1 MTGWPARILHID
13 DDPVILD
20 VMQAIFKRS
29 SMTGALISHSDP
41 AMAQARIEEEKP
53 ELILLDINMP
63 GLDTAAMLGRLN
75 LSDHRKP
82 LRIIYVTGYDL
93 PDKYIECHNPSVKIL
108 GHIKKPLSPAS
119 TIEEIKSLW
128 HKTALS

>member
-29 SMTGALISHSDP
+29 SMTGTLISHNDP
-41 AMAQARIEEEKP
+41 ATAQARIEEERP
-53 ELILLDINMP
+53 ELVLLDINMP
-63 GLDTAAMLGRLN
+63 GLDTAGMLGSLT

-93 PDKYIECHNPSVKIL
+93 PDRHITCGNPDVRIL
-108 GHIKKPLSPAS
+108 GHIKKPLSPAR
-119 TIEEIKSLW
+119 TPGEINALW
-128 HKTALS
+128 QKENYS